1 MWAWQ
6 QPAPGRIERIE
17 HASPRQPAPGEV
29 VVRYLVG
36 GICGSDIPS
45 FLGVTNVEFPHTGDV
60 GAPLHEIVG
69 EVVASASERLAVGDR
84 VVGTAWPAGLAEYSV
99 LSDAQLHAL
108 GPELDSAA
116 AITAQPLA
124 TVLYALDR
132 MTLPSTAAVLGL
144 GPMGLLFANVL
155 HARGVHVTGVD
166 RVDRSAQAAAFG
178 LDTVVVSETREWA
191 SALSHLAD
199 DAVERPELVLDVIG
213 HDDAVLADAVEGV
226 RSFGQL
232 FSFGLPEETYAF
244 PMRRFFRKTLTLRA
258 GATFEWPVYLAAAER
273 YLLDHPGLAAAY
285 VTHELPVERA
295 EEAFRL
301 YAVPARDRL
310 KVILTAPSA

>member
-6 QPAPGRIERIE
+6 QPGPGRIERVE
-17 HASPRQPAPGEV
+17 HPGPREPAVGEV

-45 FLGVTNVEFPHTGDV
+45 FLGVTNAEFPHTGDV

-69 EVVASASERLAVGDR
+69 EVVRSASPRLAVGDR

-99 LSDAQLHAL
+99 LPDAQLHAL
-108 GPELDSAA
+108 GPELDSAV

-124 TVLYALDR
+124 TVLYALGR
-132 MTLPSTAAVLGL
+132 MTLPPTAAVLGL
-144 GPMGLLFANVL
+144 GPMGLLFAHVL
-155 HARGVHVTGVD
+155 HERGVRVTGVD
-166 RVDRSAQAAAFG
+166 RVDRSAEAAAFG
-178 LDTVVVSETREWA
+178 IDTLVVAETREWA

-199 DAVERPELVLDVIG
+199 DSAERPELVLDVIG
-213 HDDAVLADAVEGV
+213 HDDTVLADAVEGV

-232 FSFGLPEETYAF
+232 FSFGLPEESYAF

-258 GATFEWPVYLAAAER
+258 GATFDWPEHLAAAER
-273 YLLDHPGLAAAY
+273 YLLRHPGLAAAY

-301 YAVPARDRL
+301 YAAPAPGRL